1 VLVVSSSEQ
10 TPSLIRRRI
19 TTALAVADV
28 PSHPPRPNQDTAVTI
43 RSAPTRQHDGLV
55 PWVLT
60 ACGVV
65 AGPALF
71 GVAQATVDVT
81 LASVVIGLTALVIA
95 FALRHRKHHVDV
107 AAPAGRRIA
116 TLGWSPP

>member
-1 VLVVSSSEQ
+1 V
-10 TPSLIRRRI
+10 TP
-19 TTALAVADV
+19 
-28 PSHPPRPNQDTAVTI
+28 N
-43 RSAPTRQHDGLV
+43 SAPTRQHHGLL

-71 GVAQATVDVT
+71 GVAQATADVT
-81 LASVVIGLTALVIA
+81 LASGAIGLTALVIA
-95 FALRHRKHHVDV
+95 FALRHRAPRVGV
-107 AAPAGRRIA
+107 AAPARRRMP

>member
-1 VLVVSSSEQ
+1 M
-10 TPSLIRRRI
+10 
-19 TTALAVADV
+19 
-28 PSHPPRPNQDTAVTI
+28 TI
-43 RSAPTRQHDGLV
+43 RSTPTRQHHGLL

-71 GVAQATVDVT
+71 GVAQATADVT
-81 LASVVIGLTALVIA
+81 LASVAIGLTGLVIA
-95 FALRHRKHHVDV
+95 FALRYRTQLIDV
-107 AAPAGRRIA
+107 TAPAGRRIR

>member
-1 VLVVSSSEQ
+1 
-10 TPSLIRRRI
+10 
-19 TTALAVADV
+19 
-28 PSHPPRPNQDTAVTI
+28 VTI
-43 RSAPTRQHDGLV
+43 RSTPSRQHHGLL

-71 GVAQATVDVT
+71 GVAQSVADLT
-81 LASVVIGLTALVIA
+81 LASVAIGLTALVIG
-95 FALRHRKHHVDV
+95 FALRHRARPIDV
-107 AAPAGRRIA
+107 TAPAGRRMH

>member
-1 VLVVSSSEQ
+1 
-10 TPSLIRRRI
+10 
-19 TTALAVADV
+19 V
-28 PSHPPRPNQDTAVTI
+28 PSHLPGPNEEPAVTI
-43 RSAPTRQHDGLV
+43 RSAPTRQHHGLL

-71 GVAQATVDVT
+71 GVAQATADVT
-81 LASVVIGLTALVIA
+81 LASVAIGLTALVIA

-107 AAPAGRRIA
+107 GAAAGRRMP

>member
-1 VLVVSSSEQ
+1 M
-10 TPSLIRRRI
+10 T
-19 TTALAVADV
+19 
-28 PSHPPRPNQDTAVTI
+28 N
-43 RSAPTRQHDGLV
+43 RSTPTRQHHGLL

-71 GVAQATVDVT
+71 GVAQATADVT
-81 LASVVIGLTALVIA
+81 LASLTIGLTALVIA
-95 FALRHRKHHVDV
+95 FALRHRTHHVDV
-107 AAPAGRRIA
+107 GAPPRRRIP

>member
-1 VLVVSSSEQ
+1 ML
-10 TPSLIRRRI
+10 
-19 TTALAVADV
+19 
-28 PSHPPRPNQDTAVTI
+28 
-43 RSAPTRQHDGLV
+43 

-71 GVAQATVDVT
+71 GVAQATADMT
-81 LASVVIGLTALVIA
+81 LASVAIGLTALVIA
-95 FALRHRKHHVDV
+95 FALRHRARHIDV
-107 AAPAGRRIA
+107 PARGGRRIA

>member
-1 VLVVSSSEQ
+1 M
-10 TPSLIRRRI
+10 TP
-19 TTALAVADV
+19 
-28 PSHPPRPNQDTAVTI
+28 N
-43 RSAPTRQHDGLV
+43 SAPTRQHHGLL

-71 GVAQATVDVT
+71 GVAQATADVT
-81 LASVVIGLTALVIA
+81 LASGAIGLTALVIA
-95 FALRHRKHHVDV
+95 FALRHRTPRVGV
-107 AAPAGRRIA
+107 AAPARRRMP